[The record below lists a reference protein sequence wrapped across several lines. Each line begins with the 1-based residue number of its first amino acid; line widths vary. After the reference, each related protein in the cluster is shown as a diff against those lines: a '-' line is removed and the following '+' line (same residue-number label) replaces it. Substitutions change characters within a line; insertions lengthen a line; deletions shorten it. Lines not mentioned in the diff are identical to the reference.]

1 MRLNVDS
8 RPLPELQPKSLQHQ
22 FPAPHHTGFLDALRE
37 FVCVMDASA
46 SVATL
51 RDISLF
57 EGYLTPSR
65 DRGIFMSF

>member
-1 MRLNVDS
+1 M
-8 RPLPELQPKSLQHQ
+8 K
-22 FPAPHHTGFLDALRE
+22 ATATGVRWNADKHEMKYSF
-37 FVCVMDASA
+37 

-65 DRGIFMSF
+65 DRGIFMLF